1 MRARAGRAALLAA
14 PAFAGRVVRAP
25 DLATA
30 FRLGTTLAAGRGRG
44 RCLLVAA
51 AAGWVLESSSGFATG
66 ASVRASA
73 RLSAAADDTIGGTVV
88 AASSG
93 VLRRLARSPDARA
106 APAASAPR
114 RGAPPALE
122 EAVAFFAVRLAAAVF
137 AAVVFAAVFA
147 VVDVAA
153 VVFAAVFAVV
163 DVAAVVFAVDF
174 LAPGVFFDAVFFGVV
189 AISRSSLRARRG

>member
-1 MRARAGRAALLAA
+1 
-14 PAFAGRVVRAP
+14 
-25 DLATA
+25 
-30 FRLGTTLAAGRGRG
+30 
-44 RCLLVAA
+44 LLVAA

-66 ASVRASA
+66 ASVRVSA
-73 RLSAAADDTIGGTVV
+73 RVSAVADDTIGGTVV

-122 EAVAFFAVRLAAAVF
+122 EAVAFFAAVRLAAAVF

-153 VVFAAVFAVV
+153 VVFA
-163 DVAAVVFAVDF
+163 VDF
-174 LAPGVFFDAVFFGVV
+174 LVPGVFFDAVFFGVV